1 MKIVIIDNEAFW
13 LRRMNNEVKKI
24 INSDNLEVSIHK
36 FQKYNEEFKKILYDG
51 TAKIYIIDMELND
64 DIDGYDIVHEIRDI
78 IFDWKSIII
87 LASIHDERIN
97 IISLRL
103 SILTYV
109 SKNKNFDKNLGES
122 VRLAIN
128 ILGNY
133 RFIKIKEHN
142 QIYKLAINDIVK
154 ITKEKFTK
162 YCIIETINNNEFRVR
177 TSLLEINKELNFE
190 RINNYTLV
198 NPNQINRLKL
208 GNKR

>member
-1 MKIVIIDNEAFW
+1 
-13 LRRMNNEVKKI
+13 
-24 INSDNLEVSIHK
+24 
-36 FQKYNEEFKKILYDG
+36 
-51 TAKIYIIDMELND
+51 MELND

-142 QIYKLAINDIVK
+142 QIYKLAINDINPIK
-154 ITKEKFTK
+154 ISA
-162 YCIIETINNNEFRVR
+162 I
-177 TSLLEINKELNFE
+177 
-190 RINNYTLV
+190 
-198 NPNQINRLKL
+198 
-208 GNKR
+208 